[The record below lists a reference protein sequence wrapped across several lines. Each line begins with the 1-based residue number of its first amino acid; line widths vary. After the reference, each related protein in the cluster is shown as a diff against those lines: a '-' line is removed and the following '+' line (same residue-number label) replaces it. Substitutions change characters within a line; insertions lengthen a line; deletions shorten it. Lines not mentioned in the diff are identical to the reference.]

1 MNPRDSYQWL
11 LDNSKETAV
20 FDSIR
25 SLLVW
30 DQRTFM
36 PHKGHAH
43 RAEQS
48 AAITRLL
55 HGRRT
60 DPRIGEHLEC
70 VEGSTLVAE
79 PLSPEAVN
87 VREWRRAYDKA
98 VRIPERLEVELARAT
113 SEGQTCWQSARPRND
128 WAAFKPCLARI
139 VRLKREEA
147 ECLGYAG
154 EPYDALLDHYE
165 PDETAGGLESLL
177 EALRTNLA
185 DLLQR
190 IMGSERRPDPNVLQS
205 GFPADRQDAFARS
218 VLQHIGYDFESG
230 RLDPTAHPF
239 TVGIGPG
246 DIRIT
251 VRYNET
257 EFGQGLFGAVH
268 EAGHALYEAG
278 LPAEHWG
285 APMGEYVSLGIHESQ
300 SRLWENMV
308 SRSAGFWEFFYPHAR
323 AHFPALSHVPLHDF
337 QFAVNEVRPSFIRTE
352 ADEVTYNLHVLL
364 RFEIERDLIRDVVR
378 VDDLPQ
384 IWNEKMSAYL
394 GVRPPDH
401 SRGVLQDIHWSSGA
415 FGYFP
420 TYTLGNLYA
429 AQFYHCAEQD
439 LGNLEDHFRKGEF
452 EPLLHWLRQN
462 IHSEG
467 RRYRSRDLMRKV
479 TGEDLNP
486 RYLLS
491 YLESK
496 YGELYSLRN
505 RSFVST
511 I

>member
-1 MNPRDSYQWL
+1 VE
-11 LDNSKETAV
+11 NSKETAV

-30 DQRTFM
+30 DQRTFI
-36 PHKGHAH
+36 PAKGHTH

-60 DPRIGEHLEC
+60 DPLIGENLAR
-70 VEGSTLVAE
+70 VEGSELVAD

-87 VREWRRAYDKA
+87 VREWRRAYEKA

-113 SEGQTCWQSARPRND
+113 SEGQTCWQAARPRND
-128 WAAFKPCLARI
+128 WEAFRPCLARI
-139 VRLKREEA
+139 VQLKREEA
-147 ECLGYAG
+147 ECLGYTV

-165 PDETAGGLESLL
+165 PDETAEGLGSLF
-177 EALRTNLA
+177 ETLRVNLVG
-185 DLLQR
+185 LLQR
-190 IMGSERRPDPNVLQS
+190 IMGGERRPDPGVLRS
-205 GFPADRQDAFARS
+205 HFPADRQDAFARL
-218 VLQHIGYDFESG
+218 VLQRIGYDFEGG

-246 DIRIT
+246 DVRIT
-251 VRYNET
+251 ARYSET
-257 EFGQGLFGAVH
+257 AFGQGLFGAVH

-285 APMGEYVSLGIHESQ
+285 TPMGDSVSLGIHESQ

-308 SRSAGFWEFFYPHAR
+308 SRSRGFWEFFYPHALK
-323 AHFPALSHVPLHDF
+323 HFPVLSDVSLHVF
-337 QFAVNEVRPSFIRTE
+337 QFAVNGVQPSLIRTE

-364 RFEIERDLIRDVVR
+364 RFEIERDLIREAID

-384 IWNEKMSAYL
+384 VWSEKMHTFL

-401 SRGVLQDIHWSSGA
+401 SSGVLQDIHWSSGA

-429 AQFYHCAEQD
+429 AQFYQRAEQD
-439 LGNLEDHFRKGEF
+439 LGNLEDLFRKGEL

-462 IHSEG
+462 IHGEG
-467 RRYRSRDLMRKV
+467 RRHRSRDLVRKV

-486 RYLLS
+486 RHLLS

-496 YGELYSLRN
+496 YSELYGFTS
-505 RSFVST
+505 
-511 I
+511 